1 MVELTDGGRLVAVAP
16 NPSIDRL
23 VEVGELRRGDM
34 QRPRA
39 VTVVLGREGF
49 RLVRVAATLGAS
61 ITAPSSIAAAAGVAA
76 SVLGG
81 GDIRDAVVQGTGA
94 AASSRV
100 PGAGRLERA
109 TAAALNSEVIVEVL
123 R

>member
-1 MVELTDGGRLVAVAP
+1 MVELTDRGRLVAVAP
-16 NPSIDRL
+16 DPSIDRP

-61 ITAPSSIAAAAGVAA
+61 ITAPSSIAAAAGVA
-76 SVLGG
+76 SGLGG
-81 GDIRDAVVQGTGA
+81 GDMRDAVVQGTGA

-100 PGAGRLERA
+100 PGAGRLEHA